1 MEVSPRREEV
11 SRLSEVPK
19 AVGYR
24 KTSLGP
30 LSESSTIKAMPRSD
44 VSLVFDFFCRAEP
57 LVEAL
62 VVRREL
68 IIFLVKGLVLDAVYT
83 TIFL

>member
-1 MEVSPRREEV
+1 
-11 SRLSEVPK
+11 
-19 AVGYR
+19 
-24 KTSLGP
+24 
-30 LSESSTIKAMPRSD
+30 MPRSD

-68 IIFLVKGLVLDAVYT
+68 IIFLVKGLVLDAVLHYNISIAWFNQLAVGVLNKT
-83 TIFL
+83 NEDDMN